1 MALWLWLVMQSDL
14 REGILD
20 ISSKLVSLR
29 PSDVL
34 RGETHLLPQTAGET
48 DDEDLGGGHAESGD

>member
-34 RGETHLLPQTAGET
+34 RGETHLLAEAAGET
-48 DDEDLGGGHAESGD
+48 DDDHLSCGHTESGD